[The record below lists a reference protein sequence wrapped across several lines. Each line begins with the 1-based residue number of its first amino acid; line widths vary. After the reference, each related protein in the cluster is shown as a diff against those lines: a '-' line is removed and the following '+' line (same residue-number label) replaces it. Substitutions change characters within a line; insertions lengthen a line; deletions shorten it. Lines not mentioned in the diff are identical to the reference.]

1 MHFRQLQYRHLSD
14 GVIILEIRLKWDAL
28 DFSGIFFFV
37 LNANAWSSYMYMNI
51 RKMTFGKNVM
61 IWNLEF

>member
-14 GVIILEIRLKWDAL
+14 GVIILEFRLKWDAL
-28 DFSGIFFFV
+28 DFSYIFFV
-37 LNANAWSSYMYMNI
+37 LNANAWSSYMYMYI